1 MSRLH
6 EAAQYFHPNA
16 ADISQ
21 AKTTSLVFTFVRH
34 PFERLVSAYRDKFE
48 FSRKY
53 GYVYSMYVGKIL
65 NQNVL
70 LNNRRPTFK
79 EFVEY
84 LLRERVEEYNDH
96 WMPYWLH
103 CHMCEMEYDVIGKME
118 TWDEDIKFITGNI

>member
-1 MSRLH
+1 
-6 EAAQYFHPNA
+6 
-16 ADISQ
+16 
-21 AKTTSLVFTFVRH
+21 
-34 PFERLVSAYRDKFE
+34 
-48 FSRKY
+48 
-53 GYVYSMYVGKIL
+53 MYVGKIL